1 MLFLTVNTLS
11 AAVTTIA
18 VDDHL
23 ETLGFSRGGDPSQ
36 DDIKKSYYKLA
47 RKWHSDKYTR
57 ESEEKQIEA
66 KEEIQAITE
75 ANTLLNKVFEKS
87 GSIKAYRIK
96 YLSVPQDDPF
106 GNFFRNDFS
115 GRFNFENIIRNAER
129 KWAAEEEAKR
139 QEKVKKKNDFVQK
152 VQEFLKKLDAAKKKT
167 EQASN
172 IFNFDKYLAEAQE
185 IIHGQ
190 TVGYRRVGG
199 LKKLFDDNQFYFFSE
214 VSKYKQDL
222 LYKGFN
228 AWEKKVSKLRDKGKL
243 TEKVTSFLKRLHDMK
258 KKAENA
264 SSSFS
269 REAYVEEAL
278 KLINGNSY
286 ERGLTQIFNESR
298 FLYPEEVKQWE
309 ADSAYKNIDQWK
321 KDLLKKDKT
330 EALQEKIEILF
341 KKLKEKKKEAEKER
355 DNHRRDWYI
364 QEALDI
370 ADGGAN
376 AYYKPENIKDLLE
389 EFRSD
394 IPEEVGKWEKDSRYI
409 NIDQWKTDVRSGK
422 KPTLESS
429 DFSEIKSSDAALF
442 VMFGIGVG
450 FLYKSARVHLQYKQL
465 MQRLSRKFPGRR
477 ITKKKVWMQACDDEG
492 LSFLL
497 GSNYQRLDLVN
508 LLDESFKNKIP
519 IIS

>member
-1 MLFLTVNTLS
+1 
-11 AAVTTIA
+11 
-18 VDDHL
+18 
-23 ETLGFSRGGDPSQ
+23 
-36 DDIKKSYYKLA
+36 
-47 RKWHSDKYTR
+47 
-57 ESEEKQIEA
+57 
-66 KEEIQAITE
+66 
-75 ANTLLNKVFEKS
+75 
-87 GSIKAYRIK
+87 
-96 YLSVPQDDPF
+96 
-106 GNFFRNDFS
+106 
-115 GRFNFENIIRNAER
+115 
-129 KWAAEEEAKR
+129 
-139 QEKVKKKNDFVQK
+139 
-152 VQEFLKKLDAAKKKT
+152 
-167 EQASN
+167 
-172 IFNFDKYLAEAQE
+172 
-185 IIHGQ
+185 
-190 TVGYRRVGG
+190 
-199 LKKLFDDNQFYFFSE
+199 QFYFFSE
-214 VSKYKQDL
+214 VSKYQQDL
-222 LYKGFN
+222 NYKGFN

-286 ERGLTQIFNESR
+286 ERGLIQIFNESR
-298 FLYPEEVKQWE
+298 FLYPEEVKKWENDPSYKNIDQWQNDLLKNDKIEKLKKEVEGLFKKLDDKKKEAENASDSFSRKLCVEAALNVINGYLYEKGLVKIFNESRLLYPEEVKQWE

-477 ITKKKVWMQACDDEG
+477 IAKKKVWMQVCDDEG